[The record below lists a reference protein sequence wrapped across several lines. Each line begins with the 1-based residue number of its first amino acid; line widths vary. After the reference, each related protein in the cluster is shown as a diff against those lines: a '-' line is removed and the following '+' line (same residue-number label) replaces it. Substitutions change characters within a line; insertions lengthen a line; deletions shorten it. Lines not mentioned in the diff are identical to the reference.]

1 MGGVHSAECRENM
14 RKVSLETM
22 GHGEEGMGE
31 GSTRGG
37 GGRAAEQGGSEAVVR
52 AVASPVP
59 LKRRLELREGLDPD
73 FPSRET

>member
-37 GGRAAEQGGSEAVVR
+37 GGGLLSREAVK
-52 AVASPVP
+52 P
-59 LKRRLELREGLDPD
+59 L
-73 FPSRET
+73 